1 MKKRGISALCIVL
14 SMVICIYAGAFAAS
28 NLEQIQAYLNY
39 GITIRLDGQ
48 PQNMYDTKGA
58 RVYPISYK
66 GTTYVPI
73 RAVADLLD
81 VDVGWDGP
89 TNSVLLGKT
98 GIAKDFIEN
107 FEPYAGN
114 NTYQHRTISDGK
126 TAEIAGKK
134 YDHYI
139 GGSSQLGSDYHLYY
153 DLGGKYKTLT
163 FQAYSTSEEDLYF
176 YGDNNQLLKKITV
189 PEKAL
194 PQSYT
199 VDISNVQQFEIKGY
213 LVYMFNVTI
222 E

>member
-1 MKKRGISALCIVL
+1 MKKRVISTICIVL
-14 SMVICIYAGAFAAS
+14 AMVTCIYVGAFAAS

-39 GITIRLDGQ
+39 GITIKLDGQ
-48 PQNMYDTKGA
+48 PKNMYDTKGA

-98 GIAKDFIEN
+98 GIEDFIEN
-107 FEPYAGN
+107 FEPYDGYN
-114 NTYQHRTISDGK
+114 ISKHSTISAGRTVD
-126 TAEIAGKK
+126 IAGKT

-139 GGSSQLGSDYHLYY
+139 GGSTLSGASYKLYY
-153 DLGGKYKTLT
+153 DLGGKYETLT
-163 FQAYSTSEEDLYF
+163 FQAYSSTEANIFF
-176 YGDNNQLLKKITV
+176 YGDNNQLIKKITV
-189 PEKAL
+189 PAKDL
-194 PQSYT
+194 PQTYT
-199 VDISNVQQFEIKGY
+199 VDISNVQQFLIDGSY
-213 LVYMFNVTI
+213 AYMFNVTI